1 MQEMRNINSLVFL
14 ITIVAV
20 ANLVACKSQ
29 SVVTSAPFDVNEKSY
44 FQWISGKQ
52 GTKGTTI
59 RIEGVVKSLNV
70 SFSKLYF
77 QNHEY
82 EVVPQFRDNVFVV
95 EGTSSEFR
103 KREMNLSSDPADE
116 YGNQPSVPE
125 KKIPFDL
132 KDDEAIL
139 LYTVN
144 GLEGFYKI
152 SGIVKLDQV
161 YKP

>member
-1 MQEMRNINSLVFL
+1 MKKLTFL
-14 ITIVAV
+14 ITIVISAG
-20 ANLVACKSQ
+20 LLGCKSQ
-29 SVVTSAPFDVNEKSY
+29 SVETSAPFEINEKSY

-59 RIEGVVKSLNV
+59 RVEGRVKSLNV

-77 QNHEY
+77 QNNEY
-82 EVVPQFRDNVFVV
+82 DVVPQFRDNIFVV

-103 KREMNLSSDPADE
+103 NRELILSKDPADE
-116 YGNQPSVPE
+116 YGNQPSIPK

-152 SGIVKLDQV
+152 SDIVKLDQV

>member
-1 MQEMRNINSLVFL
+1 MKTFALLMTVVISACLL
-14 ITIVAV
+14 S
-20 ANLVACKSQ
+20 CKSQ
-29 SVVTSAPFDVNEKSY
+29 NVATSAPFEISEKSY

-59 RIEGVVKSLNV
+59 RVEGRVKSLNV

-82 EVVPQFRDNVFVV
+82 DVVPQFSDNVFVV

-103 KREMNLSSDPADE
+103 NRELILSSDPADE
-116 YGNQPSVPE
+116 YGNQPSLPK

-132 KDDEAIL
+132 KDDEAVL

-152 SGIVKLDQV
+152 SDIVKLDQV

>member
-1 MQEMRNINSLVFL
+1 MRKINNFVFIISIVVATSLL
-14 ITIVAV
+14 
-20 ANLVACKSQ
+20 ACKSQ
-29 SVVTSAPFDVNEKSY
+29 SVATSAPFDVNEKSY
-44 FQWISGKQ
+44 FEWISGKQ

-77 QNHEY
+77 QNQEY
-82 EVVPQFRDNVFVV
+82 DVVPQFRDNTFVV

-103 KREMNLSSDPADE
+103 KREMMLSLDPADE

-152 SGIVKLDQV
+152 SDIVKLDQI

>member
-1 MQEMRNINSLVFL
+1 MSLVV
-14 ITIVAV
+14 ITSV
-20 ANLVACKSQ
+20 LGCKSQ
-29 SVVTSAPFDVNEKSY
+29 SVETSAPFEINEKSY
-44 FQWISGKQ
+44 YQWISGKQ
-52 GTKGTTI
+52 GTQGTTI
-59 RIEGVVKSLNV
+59 RIEGRIKSLNV

-77 QNHEY
+77 QNNEY
-82 EVVPQFRDNVFVV
+82 SIVPQFSDNVFVV

-103 KREMNLSSDPADE
+103 KRELILSSDPADE
-116 YGNQPSVPE
+116 YGNQPNAPK

-132 KDDEAIL
+132 KDDEAVL

-152 SGIVKLDQV
+152 SNIVKLDQV